1 MASLIRTCKVIGTN
15 GVTDPLQVS
24 SDSAWKYSIRLA
36 MFKLFDEIEVMID
49 DVIKQNK
56 RQLTLVASCFV

>member
-1 MASLIRTCKVIGTN
+1 MVSLIRTCKVIGTN

-24 SDSAWKYSIRLA
+24 SDTAWKYSNRLT
-36 MFKLFDEIEVMID
+36 MFKLFDEIELMKD

-56 RQLTLVASCFV
+56 GQLTVVASCFV

>member
-1 MASLIRTCKVIGTN
+1 MASLIHTCKVIGTN
-15 GVTDPLQVS
+15 GVIDPLQVS
-24 SDSAWKYSIRLA
+24 SDTAWEYSHRLA
-36 MFKLFDEIEVMID
+36 MFKLFDDVELMID

>member
-15 GVTDPLQVS
+15 GVTDHLQAN
-24 SDSAWKYSIRLA
+24 SDTAWKYSHELE
-36 MFKLFDEIEVMID
+36 LMID

-56 RQLTLVASCFV
+56 G

>member
-15 GVTDPLQVS
+15 RITDPSQVN
-24 SDSAWKYSIRLA
+24 SDTAWKYSHELV
-36 MFKLFDEIEVMID
+36 MFKLFDEID

-56 RQLTLVASCFV
+56 G